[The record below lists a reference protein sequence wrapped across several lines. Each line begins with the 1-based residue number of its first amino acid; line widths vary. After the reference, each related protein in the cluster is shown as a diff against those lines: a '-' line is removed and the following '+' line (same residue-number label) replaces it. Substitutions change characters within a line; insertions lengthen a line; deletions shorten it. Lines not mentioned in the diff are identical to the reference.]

1 MRRIVLFT
9 EVFPYYGRETFLE
22 VEIKYLSKRFE
33 KVVIIPFRSNEG
45 NTRQI
50 PDNCDCLPAITTARY
65 QMYLRLLL
73 PSRAHCL
80 FFKEFF
86 NKKVFANRKRLKTW
100 IIAFAMTNSYL
111 HNKGVKSVFSG
122 AKDSDIFY
130 SYWGKGG
137 CFLAP
142 FFKGVGSFVSRFHG
156 EWDLWEERSGYYGPI
171 RQEVLSNLKVVFPI
185 SNKGVSY
192 LKERYKF
199 NEVVVSRLGTQYH
212 GQSSRSNDGC
222 FRIVS
227 CSTVNAN
234 KRVLFML
241 EAFSATTSPIEW
253 THIGIGPDFEA
264 LLEKAHKSTNPLLKV
279 TIKGRLSNNEVF
291 DYYLNHP
298 VDCFI
303 NLSQSEGIPVSIME
317 AISCD
322 IPVIATNVGSTSE
335 IMTKETGVL
344 LSSNP
349 SIEDV
354 LNAIQTIKDGNYSP
368 FEFWKQTYNAEN
380 NYNRFID
387 VLMNLK

>member
-33 KVVIIPFRSNEG
+33 KVLIIPFRSNEG
-45 NTRQI
+45 NIRQI
-50 PDNCDCLPAITTARY
+50 PDNCDCLPAITSTRY
-65 QMYLRLLL
+65 QMYLRLLY
-73 PSRAHCL
+73 PSRAHRL
-80 FFKEFF
+80 FFKEFLS
-86 NKKVFANRKRLKTW
+86 KKVFSSRKKLKTW
-100 IIAFAMTNSYL
+100 LIAFAMTNSYL
-111 HNKGVKSVFSG
+111 HNKGVKSVFSEANG
-122 AKDSDIFY
+122 SDIFY

-142 FFKGVGSFVSRFHG
+142 FFAERGSFVSRFHG
-156 EWDLWEERSGYYGPI
+156 EWDLWEERSGNYGPI
-171 RQEVLSNLKVVFPI
+171 RQDVISNLKVVFPI
-185 SNKGVSY
+185 SNKGAAY
-192 LKERYKF
+192 LKDRYSL
-199 NEVVVSRLGTQYH
+199 NDVIVSRLGTQYH
-212 GQSSRSNDGC
+212 GKSFRSQDER

-241 EAFSATTSPIEW
+241 EAFSAAAFPIEW
-253 THIGIGPDFEA
+253 THIGIGPDFET
-264 LLEKAHKSTNPLLKV
+264 LQKKAQTVTNPLLKV
-279 TIKGRLSNNEVF
+279 SIKGRLSNNEVF
-291 DYYLNHP
+291 DYYINNP

-322 IPVIATNVGSTSE
+322 IPIIATNVGSTSE

-368 FEFWKQTYNAEN
+368 FEFWNQTYNAEK
-380 NYNRFID
+380 NYNSFIN
-387 VLMNLK
+387 VLMNL